1 MASRKKVSPKKT
13 GSASGRG
20 KGVTAPT
27 AGRVGGSLP
36 PIQDQKTMKKKSKK
50 VGRTRR

>member
-1 MASRKKVSPKKT
+1 MASRKKVPSKKT

-27 AGRVGGSLP
+27 AGRVGGNMP
-36 PIQDQKTMKKKSKK
+36 PIPDQKTMKKKSKK